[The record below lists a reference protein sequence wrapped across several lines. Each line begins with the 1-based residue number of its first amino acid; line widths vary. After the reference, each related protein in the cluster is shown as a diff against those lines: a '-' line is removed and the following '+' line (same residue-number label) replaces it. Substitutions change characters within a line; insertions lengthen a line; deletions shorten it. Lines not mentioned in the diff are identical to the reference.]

1 MINQLQLFQ
10 FKSFKKETFNF
21 SNLTL
26 LTGVNG
32 IGKSSIIQSLL
43 VLRNSFDRGEIKTR
57 LTIQAGQFVNLVSP
71 NDMLSSSAESSLVGI
86 TIVDDQ
92 LGLARWEVLS
102 EGESN
107 SLPLI
112 KEISNEGV
120 ENFSLFQPTFQYL
133 NAERIGPRQS
143 YDKLSVKR
151 NHSPL
156 GYFGEYTASRLSET
170 VNNLEACVLKSLHI
184 EKTSEKVYDL
194 VSGWVSKIIY
204 PGTKVNLDDTNPSRI
219 TLQYSFENDKGKKFS
234 PLNIGFGFSFAL
246 PVILSVLTAKPGDMI
261 IVENPEAHLHPR
273 GQAEM
278 GRFLTLAA
286 SSGVQIIIETHSDH
300 ILNGVRLSV
309 KKDKVSPENTKI
321 IYIGT
326 YQDQNGQVTYATEP
340 TINQDGKIDEWPKD
354 FFDTWEYSLME
365 LL

>member
-21 SNLTL
+21 SNLSL

-43 VLRNSFDRGEIKTR
+43 VLRNSFDRGEITTQ
-57 LTIQAGQFVNLVSP
+57 LTIQGDKLVNLISP
-71 NDMLSSSAESSLVGI
+71 DDMLSSRAESSLVGI
-86 TIVDDQ
+86 TLVDDQ
-92 LGLARWEVLS
+92 LGLAEWEVVS

-107 SLPLI
+107 SLSLT
-112 KEISNEGV
+112 KEIINQEIT
-120 ENFSLFQPTFQYL
+120 NFSLFQPTFQYL
-133 NAERIGPRQS
+133 NAERLGPRQF
-143 YDKLSVKR
+143 YDKLTVKR
-151 NHSPL
+151 NHSL
-156 GYFGEYTASRLSET
+156 QGYFGEYTPSRLADA
-170 VNNLEACVLKSLHI
+170 VKNLEICTLSNLQI
-184 EKTSEKVYDL
+184 GGYSNQVYDL
-194 VSGWVSKIIY
+194 LSAWVSKIIY
-204 PGTKVNLDDTNPSRI
+204 PGTRVNLDNTNPTTV
-219 TLQYSFENDKGKKFS
+219 TLTYAFENEKGKQFN

-246 PVILSVLTAKPGDMI
+246 PVILAVLTAKSGELI

-286 SSGVQIIIETHSDH
+286 NSGVQIIIETHSDH
-300 ILNGVRLSV
+300 ILNGVRLCV
-309 KKDKVSPENTKI
+309 KKDKVSPANTKI

-326 YQDQNGQVTYATEP
+326 YLDKDGHVTYATEP
-340 TINQDGKIDEWPKD
+340 AINEEGKIDEWPKD

-365 LL
+365 LM